1 MRELIRHS
9 RLLSDYIRDRT
20 GRGISIWI
28 AQHEGRCK
36 DGNDVTDP
44 GLLKMLSLSGKSN
57 ATGNLASL
65 NILPVSVSYE
75 IEPCDILKVK
85 ELYQRTLHESY
96 TKAPGEDLVSIITGI
111 TQFKGRVHMTL
122 CPPVTAEDME
132 PIASMPQGAFFREVA
147 ALINRRIYEG
157 YKLYGINYAACDLLS
172 GKQEFSEYYTDE
184 DLKLLEQREILLA
197 DQESVSREI
206 MKQMLRQIYAGP
218 VLNKKKEGL

>member
-1 MRELIRHS
+1 
-9 RLLSDYIRDRT
+9 RT

-132 PIASMPQGAFFREVA
+132 PI
-147 ALINRRIYEG
+147 
-157 YKLYGINYAACDLLS
+157 
-172 GKQEFSEYYTDE
+172 
-184 DLKLLEQREILLA
+184 
-197 DQESVSREI
+197 
-206 MKQMLRQIYAGP
+206 
-218 VLNKKKEGL
+218 